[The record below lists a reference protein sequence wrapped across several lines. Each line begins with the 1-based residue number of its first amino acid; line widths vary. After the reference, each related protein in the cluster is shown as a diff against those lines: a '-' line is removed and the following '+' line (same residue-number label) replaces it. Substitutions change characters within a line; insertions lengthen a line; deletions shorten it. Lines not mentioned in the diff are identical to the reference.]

1 MSCCYSLMLLLSS
14 LYFHFVL
21 ISLLLIIFSTS
32 HTPPPQFNLPMMV
45 AGFLGLVL
53 TAAALAFSS
62 DKIRQLFISDATQSN
77 RSDRAQSN
85 RSDRAQANT
94 PTLTF
99 TTRIRHFFKSAQ
111 SNLRVGAGF
120 SVYYVATHGLVVFHI
135 LSTFSNSFIIEV
147 GYIYISSCHF
157 NPLIEHMAFE
167 YTPF

>member
-1 MSCCYSLMLLLSS
+1 
-14 LYFHFVL
+14 
-21 ISLLLIIFSTS
+21 
-32 HTPPPQFNLPMMV
+32 MV

-99 TTRIRHFFKSAQ
+99 TTRIRHFFKSALSNLFVWAQ

-147 GYIYISSCHF
+147 GYVILSF
-157 NPLIEHMAFE
+157 QPTL
-167 YTPF
+167 